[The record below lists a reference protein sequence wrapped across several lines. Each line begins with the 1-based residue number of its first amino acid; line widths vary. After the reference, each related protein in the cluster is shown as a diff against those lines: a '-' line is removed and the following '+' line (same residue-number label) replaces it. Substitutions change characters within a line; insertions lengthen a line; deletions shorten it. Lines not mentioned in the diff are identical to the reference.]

1 MSDQNSLIVFE
12 VALMNDST
20 GTLHTHSFYEI
31 LLCTSGR
38 GRQCV
43 ADRAFEFT
51 TDDVLF
57 FPPGQPHFAHSL
69 SSPSCLVSVI
79 YLSRDLFQGNGAGDF
94 ECRVLLD
101 ALTESAKNGE
111 NRIRLNRSGVEQA
124 RKILQGMLDEEK
136 APRKGHFLAQKT
148 FLQNILL
155 TFIREAK
162 LDPGAIAGIQSSTA
176 ENRIRDFCTYLDQ
189 HFDHDITVAQAMA
202 MTHLGRSH
210 FHSLFKRETG
220 TTLMDYLNR
229 KRCDETVRL
238 LQEETM
244 SLRNIADAC
253 GFRSLSH
260 LRYIL
265 RKYANTTP
273 GRVKST
279 PRDRSTCPGRS

>member
-31 LLCTSGR
+31 LLCSSGR

-51 TDDVLF
+51 ANDVLF

-69 SSPSCLVSVI
+69 SSSSCIVSVI
-79 YLSRDLFQGNGAGDF
+79 YLPRNLFQGKGAGDF

-124 RKILQGMLDEEK
+124 RKILQAMLDEEK

-273 GRVKST
+273 GRVKSM
-279 PRDRSTCPGRS
+279 PRDRSTRPGRW